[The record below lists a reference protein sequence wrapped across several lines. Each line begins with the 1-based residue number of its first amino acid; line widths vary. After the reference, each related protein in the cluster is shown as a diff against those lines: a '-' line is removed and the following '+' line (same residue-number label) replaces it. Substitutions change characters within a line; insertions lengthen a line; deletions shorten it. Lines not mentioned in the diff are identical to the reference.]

1 MKRISSMVGLV
12 ALSFAFFSD
21 FAHASDQVRTFT
33 VENQVVID
41 AEVQSVFEF
50 AANPLN
56 DVHWRSEV
64 NEMTASG
71 PWEVGTIYTEDSRL
85 GIRPHYVTP
94 AVMIE
99 LEPPHRM
106 VVETPEDNLYLR
118 ATRTFEPLDDGRTM
132 MTYRLDVDLRMPVDV
147 SGLYLP
153 RFFVEL
159 YYNHV
164 MRFYLSRLRYILE
177 NDALA
182 ND

>member
-1 MKRISSMVGLV
+1 MKRISLMVSLV
-12 ALSFAFFSD
+12 ALSFVFFSS
-21 FAHASDQVRTFT
+21 FAQASEQVRTFT
-33 VENQVVID
+33 VENSVVIN
-41 AEVQSVFEF
+41 AQVQDVFEF

-56 DVHWRSEV
+56 DVQWRSEV
-64 NEMTASG
+64 NTMTASG
-71 PWEVGTIYTEDSRL
+71 PWEVGTIYYEDSRL

-94 AVMIE
+94 TVMTE

-106 VVETPEDNLYLR
+106 VVETPEDNLYLK

-147 SGLYLP
+147 TGLYLP

-164 MRFYLSRLRYILE
+164 MRVYLSRLRYILE
-177 NDALA
+177 NE
-182 ND
+182 